1 MNTTTDARKTED
13 TDARLLLLSPLDNV
27 FVLRGAIKAGENI
40 LVRGVQ
46 VSFKERIGLGH
57 KLARTMILSGSKVLK
72 YGARSG
78 RPLEIYLLVNTFIFQ
93 TWKATIRRHIR
104 LRAPKRCLQK
114 KWKDVTYDYKGVSA
128 L

>member
-72 YGARSG
+72 YGAPIGSATRDISIGEHVHISNLESDYTPTHSLEGAKTMFAKEMEG
-78 RPLEIYLLVNTFIFQ
+78 RDL
-93 TWKATIRRHIR
+93 
-104 LRAPKRCLQK
+104 
-114 KWKDVTYDYKGVSA
+114 
-128 L
+128 